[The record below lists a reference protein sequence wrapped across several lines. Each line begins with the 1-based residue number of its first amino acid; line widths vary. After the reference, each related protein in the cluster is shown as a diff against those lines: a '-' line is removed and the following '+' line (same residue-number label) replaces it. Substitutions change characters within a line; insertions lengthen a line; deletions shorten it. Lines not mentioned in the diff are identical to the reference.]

1 MRRISKIKTLASRV
15 AVRKSALSASAAA
28 RRPFPA
34 WIVADDCGIAFTAK
48 AAVMPRVRDGL
59 VLRPVSKNNPVSRR
73 VGAKGAQD
81 DHRAR

>member
-1 MRRISKIKTLASRV
+1 MRRFSKVKTPATRV
-15 AVRKSALSASAAA
+15 VVRKSALSASAAA

-48 AAVMPRVRDGL
+48 SAVMPRVRDGL
-59 VLRPVSKNNPVSRR
+59 VLRPVSKNKPVNRQVR
-73 VGAKGAQD
+73 AKGAQD